1 MTFAVAR
8 EEHHLKIPIGTQP
21 DSFSA
26 PKSKIDRLGVS
37 QVTLHISGCLFGV
50 ENPKWPVSIVAS
62 LEECFRIFD
71 NGSISVS
78 ATKVRVGSEPFN
90 TGVATAMV
98 GIGMGVDHK
107 AQVSRLDS
115 KICQTRPDQV
125 VEMCFAASV

>member
-1 MTFAVAR
+1 MTFDVAR
-8 EEHHLKIPIGTQP
+8 KDHHLKIPVGSQP

-26 PKSKIDRLGVS
+26 PKSEIDRLGVS
-37 QVTLHISGCLFGV
+37 QVTLHIFGCLFGV
-50 ENPKWPVSIVAS
+50 ENPKLPVSIVAS

-71 NGSISVS
+71 NGSIGVS

-90 TGVATAMV
+90 TGVATAMI

-107 AQVSRLDS
+107 AQVSRLNS

-125 VEMCFAASV
+125 VDMFCAASV

>member
-26 PKSKIDRLGVS
+26 PKSEIDRLGVS
-37 QVTLHISGCLFGV
+37 QVTLHIFGCLFGV
-50 ENPKWPVSIVAS
+50 ENPKLPVSIVAS

-71 NGSISVS
+71 NGSIGGF
-78 ATKVRVGSEPFN
+78 ATKVRVGSELFN
-90 TGVATAMV
+90 TGVFTPMI

-107 AQVSRLDS
+107 THGNRLNF
-115 KICQTRPDQV
+115 KFWQTRPGPGV
-125 VEMCFAASV
+125 AMF